1 MSDIND
7 DYWNY
12 DPANGLEAGPHPGLS
27 DAAGWLVLWA
37 AVVLGIVVLAFAL
50 LV

>member
-1 MSDIND
+1 VSDIND

-12 DPANGLEAGPHPGLS
+12 DTGDEFDGGPTPVRS
-27 DAAGWLVLWA
+27 DVAGWLVLWA
-37 AVVLGIVVLAFAL
+37 AVVLGIVVLGFAL